1 MIIRI
6 FTSLSRVYCRKVI
19 MFITYNKPKADAE
32 EELKKLEQ
40 ERIDE
45 ENMREQLEQQCI
57 AEAEEQFKVNSYCPT
72 CGCEVAFDDERTK
85 VDKQRA
91 YMRPIWLFP
100 DTWIYTEIS
109 GLEMHCPHC
118 GSNFIENETY
128 KTKLTD
134 DGKTVL
140 KIAGIITAIIALIAC
155 LAFIVVKN
163 ADAIENAFS
172 VDTTSQSDDSDQSTT
187 ENGTESTDNEQP
199 LPKDLMNTLGLFSGI
214 IGVIMIFASMVSIT
228 RGLISSPEQTNWV
241 TLMSGLLLGCMLVLG
256 GFIVHTHNESE
267 SDPPEESS
275 ASIISSIIN

>member
-1 MIIRI
+1 
-6 FTSLSRVYCRKVI
+6 

-57 AEAEEQFKVNSYCPT
+57 AEAEEQFRVNPYCPT

-85 VDKQRA
+85 VNKQRA

-140 KIAGIITAIIALIAC
+140 KIVGIITAIIALIAC
-155 LAFIVVKN
+155 LAFIIVKN
-163 ADAIENAFS
+163 ADAIENAFN
-172 VDTTSQSDDSDQSTT
+172 VDTTSQNDDLDQSTT
-187 ENGTESTDNEQP
+187 ENNTESTDDEQP

-267 SDPPEESS
+267 SDPPEKSH